1 MISLEPAWLKLNPT
15 IINGCN
21 GYINHHKT
29 NKNNK
34 SYNIMRFFGN
44 YTSPCYDENK
54 EYCDWRSKQN
64 YNSPA
69 TIKDYNL
76 LKSVNSIEQVR
87 KKSKYVHIDEQVYE
101 QSYQTHNATLDD
113 TLDDTLPQ
121 ENEEPIKYKYKY
133 TYTYQH
139 SNNEVEEYV
148 ESEPEVD
155 KVKTDY
161 IDD

>member
-15 IINGCN
+15 IINGCT
-21 GYINHHKT
+21 GYINHNKI

-34 SYNIMRFFGN
+34 TYNIMRFFGN

-64 YNSPA
+64 YNSSA

-101 QSYQTHNATLDD
+101 QSYQTHTD

-133 TYTYQH
+133 TYVYF
-139 SNNEVEEYV
+139 YLR
-148 ESEPEVD
+148 
-155 KVKTDY
+155 
-161 IDD
+161 